1 MVIYGFLLFPGRT
14 NNFFSQRKFSFDYFP
29 DCKCDICGLFE
40 IALNILLSD
49 LTDLEKVRVK
59 VKSQKSGFDFEKSQG
74 LTLRQT
80 LTPDSRPD

>member
-59 VKSQKSGFDFEKSQG
+59 SKVKSQG
-74 LTLRQT
+74 LTLRKV
-80 LTPDSRPD
+80 RA

>member
-1 MVIYGFLLFPGRT
+1 MQLYHNMVIYGFLLFPGRT

-59 VKSQKSGFDFEKSQG
+59 SKVKSQG
-74 LTLRQT
+74 LTLRKV
-80 LTPDSRPD
+80 RA